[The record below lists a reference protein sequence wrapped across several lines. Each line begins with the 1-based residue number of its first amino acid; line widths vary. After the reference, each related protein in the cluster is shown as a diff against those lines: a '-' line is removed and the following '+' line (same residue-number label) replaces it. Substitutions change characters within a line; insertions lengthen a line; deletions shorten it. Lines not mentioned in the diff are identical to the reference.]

1 MGKFK
6 FLIILIL
13 ALFLVCGIVMVVDAP
28 SSFDDSVSLIPSDS
42 SVDADSS
49 NCENGT
55 CLVDSNKTED
65 NSKNA
70 DKDSKDDKINYDS
83 KYYVDDFID
92 GLYFCNDFEY
102 AFKEAKAH
110 NRNVMIIFD
119 GAACIYCEYLKEGTL
134 TDPSVQKE
142 INENHSVSKNV
153 SGMILTLTKSE
164 LEQYCLKE
172 NIEIK
177 SYAWYDSEYTYLRD
191 WDYYSLETHVNYITE
206 SNTSQQKATLCS
218 EVCFINDN
226 YEFVLLKMGDTVILD
241 KRDALT

>member
-55 CLVDSNKTED
+55 CLVDSNKTDD
-65 NSKNA
+65 NSVKTVGKNG
-70 DKDSKDDKINYDS
+70 KDDKLNYDS

-142 INENHSVSKNV
+142 INENN
-153 SGMILTLTKSE
+153 ILL
-164 LEQYCLKE
+164 
-172 NIEIK
+172 
-177 SYAWYDSEYTYLRD
+177 
-191 WDYYSLETHVNYITE
+191 ITE
-206 SNTSQQKATLCS
+206 SS
-218 EVCFINDN
+218 ESPELFQELDI
-226 YEFVLLKMGDTVILD
+226 YGTPTTVILD
-241 KRDALT
+241 QDGNELGRIDGYEPPEEYLRDLKEINSH